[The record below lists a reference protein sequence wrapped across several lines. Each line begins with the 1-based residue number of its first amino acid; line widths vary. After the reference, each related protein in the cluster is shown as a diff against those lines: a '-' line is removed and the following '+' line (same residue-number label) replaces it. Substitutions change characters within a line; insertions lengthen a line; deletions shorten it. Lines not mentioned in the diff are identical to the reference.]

1 MPKPEIVSCE
11 QNDTV
16 VTVRYND
23 GTSLN
28 ISPASKNG
36 NIGEFRSVRLYR
48 ATHLIA
54 MAANYGG
61 TDNRF
66 WSQEGITQ
74 QELAGYWNAAVEK
87 ANKLKKSHD
96 DAEIDIQTWMDYYRD
111 FWDIT
116 TQGGFV
122 RRLLQEGQLKS
133 FGNAP

>member
-1 MPKPEIVSCE
+1 MSKPEIVSYE
-11 QNDTV
+11 QHDTR

-23 GTSLN
+23 GTSLT

-36 NIGEFRSVRLYR
+36 NIGEFKSVRLYR
-48 ATHLIA
+48 ATRLIA

-61 TDNRF
+61 TDNKF
-66 WSQEGITQ
+66 WSQKGITQ

-96 DAEIDIQTWMDYYRD
+96 DAEIDIQTWMAYYRD